1 MYNQSP
7 AMQKLYY
14 SISEISEIL
23 DEEPHILRYW
33 EKEFEILNPK
43 KNRAGNRI
51 YSYKDLEILK
61 TIKTLLRDEKLSL
74 KGAKEHLLK
83 LLSGEISGS
92 PFFTLGPHSIV
103 KDRAEQ
109 NIIMNSPANYKDN
122 SLLNKDDLA
131 ELKKILSGM
140 LDLLR

>member
-1 MYNQSP
+1 
-7 AMQKLYY
+7 MQKLYY

-51 YSYKDLEILK
+51 YSYKDLELLR
-61 TIKTLLRDEKLSL
+61 TIKILLRDEKLSL
-74 KGAKEHLLK
+74 KGAKEHLEK
-83 LLSGEISGS
+83 LLSGEITGNN
-92 PFFTLGPHSIV
+92 FINFHSQGVV

-109 NIIMNSPANYKDN
+109 NKMMRSLDTSMDN
-122 SLLNKDDLA
+122 KSLSKDDLA
-131 ELKKILSGM
+131 ELKNILSGM
-140 LDLLR
+140 LDLLK